1 MMEETMAKRV
11 SKDEFESEVLKSS
24 LPVLVDFY
32 SDSCVPCKRLSPVV
46 GDIEDDNEGRLNVF
60 KVNIN
65 FDSEIAE
72 EYNVMSVPTLVVFN
86 GGKELA
92 RRTGADKKDVI
103 QSWITATLA

>member
-1 MMEETMAKRV
+1 MAVRV
-11 SKDEFESEVLKSS
+11 NKDEFDSKVLGSD

-46 GDIEDDNEGRLNVF
+46 GDIEDDNEGKLNVF

-65 FDSEIAE
+65 FDE
-72 EYNVMSVPTLVVFN
+72 ELAVSYGVMSVPTLVVFKD
-86 GGKELA
+86 GKEAA

-103 QSWITATLA
+103 QAWIDEAIG